1 MIKFRLCTVMV
12 ITIVVLAA
20 SANAQPERSTD
31 SRGRAEEVARILF
44 APPSY
49 LVDEDRR
56 FASEAIEAVAVGSAT
71 SPSGAQV
78 LRVYYNRFKIGKR
91 DPEKIRAIIEQLLV
105 PLHWTVTVELRA
117 TNGIRPLGPPMGTA
131 TRADNKGCLVGTLGV
146 VVTDASNR
154 KRYITC
160 NHVAAADPR
169 SLCPNAAKAKEVGLL
184 QYPADCDAVVPVGTL
199 LGPPPEIKDP
209 PVYNDVDGALV
220 EERGGGVDATNNCK
234 ICPNGNWI
242 APEKAEADQIQIYAC
257 GAASGPSQMTGNVQP
272 DPAVVRLI
280 YQPCGA
286 TAWFSGQ
293 LAVHGHFA
301 VPGDSGAFAFD
312 KDGAAV
318 GLVFAGDGATVT
330 FLNPAPNV
338 LHALG
343 DVKITPCVK

>member
-1 MIKFRLCTVMV
+1 MIKFCLRTLLV
-12 ITIVVLAA
+12 ITITVALAT

-31 SRGRAEEVARILF
+31 SRRRAEDVARVLF
-44 APPSY
+44 APPATHA
-49 LVDEDRR
+49 DEDRR
-56 FASEAIEAVAVGSAT
+56 VASEAIEAVAVGT
-71 SPSGAQV
+71 LPSPSGAQV
-78 LRVYYNRFKIGKR
+78 LRVYYNRFKVGNR
-91 DPEKIRAIIEQLLV
+91 SSENIRALVEQLLV
-105 PLHWTVTVELRA
+105 PLHWTVTVELLA

-160 NHVAAADPR
+160 NHVAAVDPR
-169 SLCPNAAKAKEVGLL
+169 SLCPNAAKAKEVSLL

-209 PVYNDVDGALV
+209 PVYNDVDAALV
-220 EERGGGVDATNNCK
+220 EERGEGVDAKNNCG

-242 APEKAEADQIQIYAC
+242 SPERAEADQTEINAC
-257 GAASGPSQMTGNVQP
+257 GAASGLMTGKVQR
-272 DPAVVRLI
+272 DPAEVKLT

-293 LAVHGHFA
+293 LAVHGPFA

-318 GLVFAGDGATVT
+318 GLVFAGDAATVT
-330 FLNPAPNV
+330 FLNPAPTV